1 MLGMYGIV
9 KVRETKLGFSTQ
21 GKKCHGQKIPKSD
34 PTMTSSC
41 FNHVEKC
48 FQNNKKEQDL

>member
-9 KVRETKLGFSTQ
+9 KVSETKLGFSTQ
-21 GKKCHGQKIPKSD
+21 GKKCHGQKVPKSD

-48 FQNNKKEQDL
+48 FQNNKKEQGL